1 MNKRILRTLYPV
13 IVIGCG
19 IMLALTSALSSP
31 MLLMKPDTGAA
42 ALYQASTPTPIPEA
56 VSQAGSTDGIMLM
69 GVVIVLIVLLP
80 TLLRRS
86 TWKK

>member
-1 MNKRILRTLYPV
+1 
-13 IVIGCG
+13 
-19 IMLALTSALSSP
+19 MLALISALSSP
-31 MLLMKPDTGAA
+31 VLLIKPVAGAA

-80 TLLRRS
+80 ILFRRS
-86 TWKK
+86 TWTK